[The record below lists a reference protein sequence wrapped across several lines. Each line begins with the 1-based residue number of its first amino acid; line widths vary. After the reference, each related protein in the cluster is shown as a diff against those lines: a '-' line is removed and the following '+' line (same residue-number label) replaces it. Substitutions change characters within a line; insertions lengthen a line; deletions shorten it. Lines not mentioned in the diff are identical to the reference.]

1 MSILTAASVESC
13 WRGYEYFEDG
23 RVAGLEEVGD
33 GRFRANVSGN
43 GSAPYKVEIDIDH
56 PRKSSCS
63 CPHAAGRRIV
73 CKHMVATYF
82 AAFPQEAQHYY
93 DELLRAEDEWEEEL
107 EKRADS
113 MVKYVR
119 SLKKREA
126 QDRLLEVLQ
135 MGPEWLW
142 DRFFQDYV
150 K

>member
-1 MSILTAASVESC
+1 MSILTAASSSSC

-23 RVAGLEEVGD
+23 RVAGLEEIGD
-33 GRFRANVSGN
+33 GRFRAKVSGN

-63 CPHAAGRRIV
+63 CPHAAVRRIV

-119 SLKKREA
+119 SLKKKEA

-150 K
+150 Q

>member
-1 MSILTAASVESC
+1 
-13 WRGYEYFEDG
+13 
-23 RVAGLEEVGD
+23 
-33 GRFRANVSGN
+33 
-43 GSAPYKVEIDIDH
+43 
-56 PRKSSCS
+56 
-63 CPHAAGRRIV
+63 
-73 CKHMVATYF
+73 MVATYF

-126 QDRLLEVLQ
+126 QDRLLEVLE

-150 K
+150 Q